1 MALIYHAELH
11 PDKMELL
18 AAWLPTRSWFPKVGE
33 LPVERVG
40 SFRFDDPDG
49 QVGIETHLVA
59 VGADVVQV
67 PLTYRGA
74 PLEGAQ
80 KHLIT
85 TMEHSVL
92 GKRWVYDGCGDPAY
106 AQALTAAILSG
117 QGQAPQYFE
126 ENGVREDIPESVSV
140 AASGLPGGEELA
152 EGPQPG
158 PADLTVA
165 HIRTGDWDLSVVR
178 ILELGG
184 EAVADPSLTATWAGQ
199 EVPVLLAWA
208 LPAE

>member
-18 AAWLPTRSWFPKVGE
+18 ASWLPTTSWFPRVGQ
-33 LPVERVG
+33 LPIERVG
-40 SFRFDDPDG
+40 SFRFDDPEG

-74 PLEGAQ
+74 PLEGAE

-92 GKRWVYDGCGDPAY
+92 GTRWVYDGCGDPAY
-106 AQALTAAILSG
+106 AQALTASILSG

-126 ENGVREDIPESVSV
+126 NDGVREDIPESVSV
-140 AASGLPGGEELA
+140 VASGLPDGEELA

-165 HIRTGDWDLSVVR
+165 HIRTADWDLSVVR

-184 EAVADPSLTATWAGQ
+184 EGVVDPSLTATWPGQ
-199 EVPVLLAWA
+199 DVPVLLAWA

>member
-18 AAWLPTRSWFPKVGE
+18 ASWLPTRSWFPRVGE
-33 LPVERVG
+33 LPIERVG

-49 QVGIETHLVA
+49 EVGIETHLVA

-74 PLEGAQ
+74 PLEGAE

-92 GKRWVYDGCGDPAY
+92 GTRWVYDACGDPAY
-106 AQALTAAILSG
+106 AQALTVSILSG

-126 ENGVREDIPESVSV
+126 NGGVREDIPESVSV
-140 AASGLPGGEELA
+140 VASGLPGGEELA

-165 HIRTGDWDLSVVR
+165 HIRAGDWDLSVVR
-178 ILELGG
+178 VLELGG
-184 EAVADPSLTATWAGQ
+184 EAVADPSLTATWPGQ
-199 EVPVLLAWA
+199 DVPVLLAWA
-208 LPAE
+208 MPAQ